1 MRDDSAHGH
10 HQMVNIKI
18 RLIVFFAVKGGKT
31 LYSEEKQDLKLT
43 MAQVLSS
50 LLQNSA
56 LH

>member
-10 HQMVNIKI
+10 HRMVNAKI

-31 LYSEEKQDLKLT
+31 LCSEEKQDLKLT